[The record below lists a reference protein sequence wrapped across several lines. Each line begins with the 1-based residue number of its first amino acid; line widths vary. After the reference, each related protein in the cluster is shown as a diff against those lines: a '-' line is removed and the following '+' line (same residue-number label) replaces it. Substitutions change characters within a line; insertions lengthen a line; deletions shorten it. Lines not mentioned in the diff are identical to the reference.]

1 MDANKLI
8 LDLKEND
15 QMKAALSGLEPGESV
30 EIKLV
35 VTVTSADEELFEA
48 DIDSAEVE
56 GSESADV
63 DEDSPVMLL
72 IAKKPTKGKDKES
85 ESMPEETMD

>member
-1 MDANKLI
+1 MEPNKLT
-8 LDLKEND
+8 LDLKDNE
-15 QMKAALSGLEPGESV
+15 QMQAALSGLEPGESV

-48 DIDSAEVE
+48 DIESVEVE

-63 DEDSPVMLL
+63 DEDAPVMLL
-72 IAKKPTKGKDKES
+72 IAKKPTKGKGNEAPS
-85 ESMPEETMD
+85 EEPMD